1 MPDIRVN
8 HSTLNAGVDEA
19 VLQQHLHSHYL
30 SKAGDPPLCL
40 CQVVPIRMYIA
51 RFGDRYVLKRWPN
64 SGASHAVDCPRF
76 EAPEEASGM
85 AKLTGKAIKTDT
97 LTGAAHLSL
106 GFSLERVPRASKP
119 VPDGLEDP
127 KAMSELSDDPVP
139 DVSSKL
145 SLRGLLHF
153 LWQEAGLNRW
163 NPDQVEKRTWYTI
176 YPQLV
181 AAAGNMIVRDAPLA
195 QRVLLPEPFDKEA
208 KDRQARERTALIS
221 SVASDRE
228 KRRLL
233 IFMVEIKSFD
243 ESAYGWKF
251 IAKHMPER
259 AFFMHKALYQAT
271 LRRFKFEIGA
281 FAEKPEHTHL
291 MALGTISVSSAGNMN
306 VEDLV
311 LMIVEDH
318 WLPFLSLHEHLVV
331 EHSVSTQRK
340 FIKPMKFNMG
350 PNRALASAIFFDT
363 PKLPTALYLKSE
375 DDTEALTRGREDLIS
390 RSRFNSTFWD
400 TGLSLV
406 PDAIIDATRVFIQ

>member
-1 MPDIRVN
+1 MPDIRIN
-8 HSTLNAGVDEA
+8 QSTLSPEVDEA
-19 VLQQHLHSHYL
+19 AMQSHLARHYQ

-40 CQVVPIRMYIA
+40 CQDLPIRMYIA

-76 EAPEEASGM
+76 EPPEEASGM
-85 AKLTGKAIKTDT
+85 AKLAGKAIKTDT

-106 GFSLERVPRASKP
+106 GFSLERVPRPSRP
-119 VPDGLEDP
+119 VPTGPEDP
-127 KAMSELSDDPVP
+127 KAKSELEDDPVA

-153 LWQEAGLNRW
+153 LWQESGLNRW
-163 NPDQVEKRTWYTI
+163 DPDQPERRTWYTI
-176 YPQLV
+176 YPHLV
-181 AAAGNMIVRDAPLA
+181 AAATNMIVRDAPLA
-195 QRVLLPEPFDKEA
+195 QRILLPEPFDKES

-233 IFMVEIKSFD
+233 IFLVEIKAFD

-251 IAKHMPER
+251 TAKHMPER
-259 AFFMHKALYQAT
+259 AFFLHKALYQAT
-271 LRRFKFEIGA
+271 LSRFQFEIGA
-281 FAEKPEHTHL
+281 FSEKPEHTHL

-306 VEDLV
+306 VEDMV

-331 EHSVSTQRK
+331 DHAISTQRK
-340 FIKPMKFNMG
+340 FVKPMKFNMG
-350 PNRALASAIFFDT
+350 PNRALASALFFDT

-375 DDTEALTRGREDLIS
+375 NDTEALKRGREDLIS

-400 TGLSLV
+400 TSTDRV
-406 PDAIIDATRVFIQ
+406 PDDIIDATRVSVQ